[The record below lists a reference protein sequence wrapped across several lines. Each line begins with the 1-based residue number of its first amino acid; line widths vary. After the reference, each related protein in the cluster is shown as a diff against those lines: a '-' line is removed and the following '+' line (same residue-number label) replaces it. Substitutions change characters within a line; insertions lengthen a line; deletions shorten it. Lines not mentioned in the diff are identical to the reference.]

1 MPLNIRSQVV
11 TALDNIN
18 KNPELY
24 TPPKPTTSLET
35 RINDLKETNP
45 SKYREYISTLT
56 SSANSGNEKARELLG
71 KIGEDATRQRRGYEG
86 LNTAMYASA
95 IIGAGALAAPSAS

>member
-1 MPLNIRSQVV
+1 MPLDIRSQVV

-35 RINDLKETNP
+35 RINDLKERIN
-45 SKYREYISTLT
+45 ISYNNIVRCYGSPLKLKSNERIENILT
-56 SSANSGNEKARELLG
+56 IWSDD
-71 KIGEDATRQRRGYEG
+71 IV
-86 LNTAMYASA
+86 
-95 IIGAGALAAPSAS
+95 

>member
-1 MPLNIRSQVV
+1 MPLDIRSQVV

-35 RINDLKETNP
+35 RINDLKELILVNI
-45 SKYREYISTLT
+45 E
-56 SSANSGNEKARELLG
+56 
-71 KIGEDATRQRRGYEG
+71 
-86 LNTAMYASA
+86 NTF
-95 IIGAGALAAPSAS
+95 LH